1 MTALPG
7 PDLLASG
14 GCGAVDRMGKART
27 WYVDTSPGKQH
38 LAMLVGASLMLA
50 VLIVIVV
57 VAFAEFGID
66 PEGAM

>member
-1 MTALPG
+1 
-7 PDLLASG
+7 
-14 GCGAVDRMGKART
+14 MGKART